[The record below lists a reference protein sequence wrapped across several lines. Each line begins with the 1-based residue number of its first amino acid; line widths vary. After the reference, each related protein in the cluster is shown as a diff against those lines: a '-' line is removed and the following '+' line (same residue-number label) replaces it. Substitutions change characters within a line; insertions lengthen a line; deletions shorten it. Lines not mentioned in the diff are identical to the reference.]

1 MEITYDYYY
10 SPEDANK
17 FSDANVEEQD
27 ATKKIK
33 KTFLNNQPYTEMVLF
48 QELPKCG
55 CANAIFVGTGL
66 KSESS
71 TKGVW

>member
-1 MEITYDYYY
+1 MDIRYDYYY

-17 FSDANVEEQD
+17 FSDANAEEQD

-33 KTFLNNQPYTEMVLF
+33 KTLFKNKPYTEMVPF

-55 CANAIFVGTGL
+55 CANATFVGTGL
-66 KSESS
+66 ESESS
-71 TKGVW
+71 MKGVW